1 MFGHVACP
9 RVLTDQLLIFWYI
22 YIYMFSHV
30 ACPRVLS
37 DQLLMFWYIYFQSRG
52 LPTCEHWSEERRQ
65 VAQPLAWLADN
76 VIFFLLCVRFYTQHG
91 QRAVVSLLQYLVG
104 HTTKRHAD
112 RVASQERC
120 KRNAT
125 RSPGLHRYEEQT
137 RRMLSPR
144 PRYWR
149 PYPHLPPPPPAAS
162 PAVELSTVADSHRR
176 DRHVMMTAADSLL
189 VRRRPPR
196 QLLPPPA
203 IPLASRQ
210 TGPRLPRECHWRRK
224 RGWPVSG
231 TGTSRGCPPRRREC
245 PARRGGP
252 GRPRSPRAGVRCS
265 RWSRPS
271 RWKQVVSIP

>member
-22 YIYMFSHV
+22 YICSVTWPAHVYFLISCWCSDIYIFSHV
-30 ACPRVLS
+30 ACPRVYTDLKK
-37 DQLLMFWYIYFQSRG
+37 DDKSRG
-52 LPTCEHWSEERRQ
+52 RLLGSLTMWY
-65 VAQPLAWLADN
+65 
-76 VIFFLLCVRFYTQHG
+76 FFFCA
-91 QRAVVSLLQYLVG
+91 RASTHSMASVQLFHFYLVG